1 MKRTG
6 PTNVVIRKLVRELR
20 RTSNQYSVRI
30 WDYVA
35 DLLEKPSRRRVVVN
49 LSKVSR
55 FSSQGEYIVVPGKVL
70 GAGTLKKPVTV
81 AAVSFS
87 KRALEKI
94 RSAGGSAIPITE
106 LLKVNPQG
114 SNVKVII

>member
-20 RTSNQYSVRI
+20 KTSNQHGARV

-35 DLLEKPSRRRVVVN
+35 DLLEKPSRRRIAVN

-55 FSSQGEYIVVPGKVL
+55 FSSHGEYIVVPGKVL
-70 GAGTLKKPVTV
+70 GAGTLKKPVTI

-87 KRALEKI
+87 RKALEKI
-94 RSAGGSAIPITE
+94 RSAGGSAIPIVE
-106 LLKVNPQG
+106 LLRVNPQG
-114 SNVKVII
+114 SNVRVIV